1 MKVVLQSLISVIFC
15 FLISHTS
22 MVFCPCLFKD
32 ITLCKSFVICLVCSV
47 TFQKLRLYEYSGKM
61 RYSDSD
67 LLLCIFV
74 VCCMSGE
81 FGIDLLV
88 LDTVHCTR
96 LSVTSQISSFMLL
109 CSPLSLCFD
118 RLVNC
123 RL

>member
-1 MKVVLQSLISVIFC
+1 
-15 FLISHTS
+15 

-47 TFQKLRLYEYSGKM
+47 TFQKLRLYEYSGKL

-67 LLLCIFV
+67 FLLCIFV

-81 FGIDLLV
+81 FEIDLLV

-96 LSVTSQISSFMLL
+96 LLLLHKFFFYVAMLTL
-109 CSPLSLCFD
+109 KLML
-118 RLVNC
+118 
-123 RL
+123 